1 MSIVKIANMQI
12 RAMDRRI
19 ATCQSLQIFQ
29 KTAISQITLQGV
41 AIALIAFLSRDQ
53 NCAMNALIA
62 LIAITVATYNA
73 L

>member
-12 RAMDRRI
+12 RAMDRR
-19 ATCQSLQIFQ
+19 CQSLQIFQ